1 MFILPQ
7 KIIFILRYILVL
19 PLAVFIGYA
28 AVITFMGGEKLL
40 CTLVSG
46 IPFYCFNP
54 YFDYIIRF
62 VLFSSCFMASIYHIM
77 PTHKH
82 LITLILGIILSSLFI
97 GFSAFYYTE
106 SKDLLHHYSV
116 SSCIGGIYTLIMAYQ
131 TYKHRF
137 RNMW

>member
-1 MFILPQ
+1 MTKQ
-7 KIIFILRYILVL
+7 KIIFILRCILAL
-19 PLAVFIGYA
+19 PLAAFIGYA

-40 CTLVSG
+40 CVLASG

-54 YFDYIIRF
+54 YFDYIARVI
-62 VLFSSCFMASIYHIM
+62 LFSSCFMASIYHII

-82 LITLILGIILSSLFI
+82 FIILTLGIILSSLYI

-106 SKDLLHHYSV
+106 SKDLLHHYSI
-116 SSCIGGIYTLIMAYQ
+116 SSFIGGVYTLIMAYQ

-137 RNMW
+137 RDMW